1 MMAPPS
7 KPSSM
12 PMAPSMAPLSMRI
25 KSVPA
30 APVKK
35 IVSAQ
40 DKA

>member
-7 KPSSM
+7 KPSPM
-12 PMAPSMAPLSMRI
+12 PLAPSMATQSMSI